1 MMLSNAGGEGR
12 CLSNCFFI
20 AGLWLKAPWSDF
32 CLSTRG
38 FLQLIVPH
46 PVCRSREKTIRPI
59 SGEPLLQWV
68 TDVEGK
74 AVQEDPVGC
83 DVEGRVCG
91 WLDPGVVEW
100 EVWLPSLDPTPLAS
114 RGVRGRV
121 ATGEAVGGGATGGK
135 ADVECEE

>member
-12 CLSNCFFI
+12 CLSNCFFM

-32 CLSTRG
+32 CLSTRV
-38 FLQLIVPH
+38 FLQLTTPH

-59 SGEPLLQWV
+59 SGEPLLQWW

-74 AVQEDPVGC
+74 AAEDDPEGC

-91 WLDPGVVEW
+91 LLVPGDDE
-100 EVWLPSLDPTPLAS
+100 
-114 RGVRGRV
+114 
-121 ATGEAVGGGATGGK
+121 
-135 ADVECEE
+135 